1 LHGAPAVLKGVRFGI
16 PIFIIRIQLERSCVR
31 MVARVLIKERV
42 FALQRGKY
50 MTEELNR
57 SSEGH
62 GGVPR
67 LMLAAIA
74 VLGVVALVGLVM
86 AHNASTQGQ
95 EIQQAL
101 ENKVKTLQQ
110 DFTAQISQLQQH
122 QTQSDTANSGLQSD
136 LSVVTKRL
144 RLTQSD
150 LKKARAEAAEIKTE
164 NEQKLAA
171 LAEADGAV
179 KTELA
184 TKATTDDVKTVDGRV
199 TGVRTDLESTQND
212 LKMARSEL
220 GTLIARNHEDV
231 EQLRRLGERDY
242 IEFTIA
248 AKNKPQKVGNF
259 MVELRG
265 TNLNKKRYTVSL
277 IVDDVHIDKKNLPV
291 NEPVFF
297 HQGTDRRPLEM
308 VVNQVSKDKV
318 TGYISIPK
326 AAGAQSAS
334 SKSGN

>member
-1 LHGAPAVLKGVRFGI
+1 MQIA
-16 PIFIIRIQLERSCVR
+16 QSSVR
-31 MVARVLIKERV
+31 MVFRVLIQELV
-42 FALQRGKY
+42 LALQRGGEY

-57 SSEGH
+57 PSEGR
-62 GGVPR
+62 GGAPGWV
-67 LMLAAIA
+67 LAAIA

-95 EIQQAL
+95 EIQQVL

-110 DFTAQISQLQQH
+110 DFTSQVAQLQQH
-122 QTQSDTANSGLQSD
+122 QTQTDTANSGLQSD

-150 LKKARAEAAEIKTE
+150 LKKAREEAVAIKTE
-164 NEQKLAA
+164 HEQKLAD
-171 LAEADGAV
+171 LAAVNGTV

-242 IEFTIA
+242 IEFTIDG
-248 AKNKPQKVGNF
+248 KNKPQKVGSF

-277 IVDDVHIDKKNLPV
+277 IVDDVHIDKKNMPV

-297 HQGTDRRPLEM
+297 HQGNDRRPLEL
-308 VVNQVSKDKV
+308 VVNSVGKDKV
-318 TGYISIPK
+318 TGYISTPK
-326 AAGAQSAS
+326 AAGAQTA
-334 SKSGN
+334 SGN